1 MVYID
6 YLNADKID
14 ELGTVWINGEEFKGI
29 GYNGLLTVNTK
40 TYVSEPTRAN
50 DGSMPNIGD
59 HETFIVPRC
68 KINFKYLNI
77 NDYRRLCN
85 AILPNEFLV
94 KYYDKDL
101 GDFVEHWMY
110 CEPQE
115 MRKIYNIGTAV
126 IGVLDYEVSFIG
138 TLNKLKQLSVQYD
151 KIGQKI
157 KNDKG
162 TFSSSKIYTLGDRV
176 LYNDEYYEAIFYEDT
191 FSGIET
197 NNISY
202 WSSVKTPTEWKNT
215 GATYYGTG
223 DIVFIQTTANNKKTY
238 TYYESKRGHYAIYA
252 DISDKDYWQVV
263 DIKEYDETTTY
274 TKGDYVYTG
283 EQGAVGKYYKAI
295 YYTNSVSGKL
305 PDNSK
310 YWKKLSVLNTM
321 SVDWGQSILIAD
333 PIDLFVPP
341 EGQTSADKWQVVL
354 VKNGTD
360 NPTSNY
366 YYANQ
371 SISVL
376 RDMKL
381 KPVWKDLE

>member
-14 ELGTVWINGEEFKGI
+14 KLGTVWINGEEFSGI

-68 KINFKYLNI
+68 KINFKYLNV

-138 TLNKLKQLSVQYD
+138 TLNKLKELTVQYD
-151 KIGQKI
+151 KIGQTI
-157 KNDKG
+157 KNLVG
-162 TFSSSKIYTLGDRV
+162 SFNTSTTYNLGDRV
-176 LYNDEYYEAIFYEDT
+176 SYLDEYYEAIFYEDT
-191 FSGIET
+191 FSGIGT
-197 NNISY
+197 DNASY
-202 WSSVKTPTEWKNT
+202 WLRISSPSEWKNT
-215 GATYYGTG
+215 GSTHYYGTG
-223 DIVFIQTTANNKKTY
+223 AIVFVLATVNGKTTY
-238 TYYESKRGHYAIYA
+238 TYYKSKRGHYASGVEIG
-252 DISDKDYWQVV
+252 DNDYWEVV
-263 DIKEYDETTTY
+263 NINKYDETDTY
-274 TKGDYVYTG
+274 TKGDYVYSDVEGTSG
-283 EQGAVGKYYKAI
+283 IYYQAI
-295 YYTNSVSGKL
+295 YSSKSFSNKL
-305 PDNSK
+305 PTLSK
-310 YWKKLSVLNTM
+310 YWKKITALSPMVVN
-321 SVDWGQSILIAD
+321 WGQSILLAD

-341 EGQTSADKWQVVL
+341 EGKTTADKWQVIL

-360 NPTSNY
+360 NPTTNFAKY
-366 YYANQ
+366 
-371 SISVL
+371 
-376 RDMKL
+376 
-381 KPVWKDLE
+381 ET

>member
-1 MVYID
+1 MIID
-6 YLNADKID
+6 YSNADKIE

-68 KINFKYLNI
+68 KINFKYLNV

-115 MRKIYNIGTAV
+115 MAKIYNIGTAV

-138 TLNKLKQLSVQYD
+138 TLNKPKELTVQY
-151 KIGQKI
+151 IVENTNNI
-157 KNDKG
+157 KG
-162 TFSSSKIYTLGDRV
+162 YVGGFGFLVTYYYGDRV
-176 LYNDEYYEAIFYEDT
+176 IGSDGNYYEAIYYLDSFKGQSPLT
-191 FSGIET
+191 TG
-197 NNISY
+197 Y
-202 WSSVKTPTEWKNT
+202 WELTSPPTEWNANT
-215 GATYYGTG
+215 LYSMGNLVYIATTN
-223 DIVFIQTTANNKKTY
+223 DDKTTY
-238 TYYESKRGHYAIYA
+238 TYYECIA
-252 DISDKDYWQVV
+252 DSTSEKVSNKKAWKVV
-263 DIKEYDETTTY
+263 QIDFWDSNTTY
-274 TKGDYVYTG
+274 NRGDYIK
-283 EQGAVGKYYKAI
+283 AVEIDTNAEAFYKAI
-295 YYTNSVSGKL
+295 YYQDSFSEKEIYNT
-305 PDNSK
+305 D
-310 YWKKLSVLNTM
+310 YWKKLSVFSPIKVN
-321 SVDWGQSILIAD
+321 WGQSLILAD
-333 PIDLFVPP
+333 TMELFVPP
-341 EGQTSADKWQVVL
+341 EGKTSADKWQVYI
-354 VKNGTD
+354 KKSNGEFEAT
-360 NPTSNY
+360 NNF
-366 YYANQ
+366 YYAYQ

-381 KPVWKDLE
+381 KPVWE